1 MKCSAED
8 IKLCAL
14 DEVVI
19 DEMCYTVGYLH
30 TKAHN
35 ETVVIL
41 IDETFGEPPSFI
53 LLLIDVFTHLH
64 RESDSIWTSAT
75 RSPTEWRIG
84 WAVCIWPFRWSI
96 PMNVTINWRAQRLEG
111 LQFAFRSL
119 AKFSTKLFWV
129 AATKDTFVLGQWCN
143 GPPTPPLISKIWN
156 WVWILTLP
164 VPFNLINGM
173 QFDFCFEITSCP
185 KEN

>member
-1 MKCSAED
+1 MSLLSLSSTTNAESSDDEDYYCAIEGVKYLLEVEGGSEEETLFSAMKCSAED

-19 DEMCYTVGYLH
+19 DEMCYTVGYFH

-35 ETVVIL
+35 ETGVIL

-96 PMNVTINWRAQRLEG
+96 PMNVTIN
-111 LQFAFRSL
+111 
-119 AKFSTKLFWV
+119 
-129 AATKDTFVLGQWCN
+129 
-143 GPPTPPLISKIWN
+143 
-156 WVWILTLP
+156 
-164 VPFNLINGM
+164 
-173 QFDFCFEITSCP
+173 
-185 KEN
+185 